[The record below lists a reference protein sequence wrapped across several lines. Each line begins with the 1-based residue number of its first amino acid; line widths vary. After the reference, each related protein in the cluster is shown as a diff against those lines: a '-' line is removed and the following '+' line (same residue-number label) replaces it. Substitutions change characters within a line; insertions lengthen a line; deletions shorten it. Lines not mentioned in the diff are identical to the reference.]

1 MGIIASIPGIPGHPG
16 IIIISLFIAES
27 RDVFVILNEPLLGVR
42 GMLGVTPMEL
52 SPIAPLNL
60 GGLTPTRRPR
70 WLTVILTSTSI
81 TVFTIAVA
89 CARRPEMGLLF
100 VRVVPLGRGHRR
112 GMFRPD
118 IIARRSQGSRV
129 IHHAVPL
136 ATSLPARGDTTPALQ
151 LVGVGRG
158 LIEAVVGDGAP
169 VG

>member
-1 MGIIASIPGIPGHPG
+1 MRIIAPIPGMPGHPG

-27 RDVFVILNEPLLGVR
+27 RDVLVVFDEPLLGVR

-52 SPIAPLNL
+52 TPIAPLNL

-89 CARRPEMGLLF
+89 RAWRPKMGLFF
-100 VRVVPLGRGHRR
+100 VRVVTLGRGHGR
-112 GMFRPD
+112 GMFRTD
-118 IIARRSQGSRV
+118 IIARRGQGPGV

-136 ATSLPARGDTTPALQ
+136 TAPRGGTTPALQ

>member
-1 MGIIASIPGIPGHPG
+1 MGIISPISGIPGHPG
-16 IIIISLFIAES
+16 IIIISLFVAES
-27 RDVFVILNEPLLGVR
+27 RDVLIILNEPLLGVR

-52 SPIAPLNL
+52 TPIAPLNL
-60 GGLTPTRRPR
+60 SGLTPTGWPC

-89 CARRPEMGLLF
+89 RARRPEMGLLF
-100 VRVVPLGRGHRR
+100 VRVVPLGGGHRR

-118 IIARRSQGSRV
+118 IIARCSQGSRV

-136 ATSLPARGDTTPALQ
+136 AASLHARGGTTPALQ
-151 LVGVGRG
+151 LIGVGRG

>member
-1 MGIIASIPGIPGHPG
+1 MGIISPIPGIPGHPG

-27 RDVFVILNEPLLGVR
+27 RDILVILNETLLGVR
-42 GMLGVTPMEL
+42 GMLGLTPMEL
-52 SPIAPLNL
+52 TPIAPLNL

-81 TVFTIAVA
+81 TVFTIGVA
-89 CARRPEMGLLF
+89 CARRPEVGLLF
-100 VRVVPLGRGHRR
+100 IWVVPLGCGHGRR
-112 GMFRPD
+112 MFRPD
-118 IIARRSQGSRV
+118 IIACRGQGPGV

-136 ATSLPARGDTTPALQ
+136 AASLHARGGTTPALQ
-151 LVGVGRG
+151 LIGVGRG